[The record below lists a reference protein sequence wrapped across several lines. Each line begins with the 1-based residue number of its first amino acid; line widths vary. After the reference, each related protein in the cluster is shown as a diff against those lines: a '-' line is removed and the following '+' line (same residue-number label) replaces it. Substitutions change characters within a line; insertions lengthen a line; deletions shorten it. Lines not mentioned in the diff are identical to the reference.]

1 MVAERTKSGKRTK
14 PGRIQTV
21 LQTLG
26 REIAQEIIPT
36 GAALPPE
43 PSLETRFGVGRGV
56 IREAIKILEGKGLV
70 SVRPRYG
77 THVLPRKDWSL
88 LDRDVL
94 AWLVGTDTPD
104 RDLLLAIQEVR
115 MIIEPAAAAMAA
127 ARGTREDRSR
137 IEAALVAM
145 ETSHDQASAI
155 AADKAFHLA
164 ILDATHN
171 PVLQGF
177 RGTIDTML
185 GTVFLVAVGS
195 AGWFEDNLP
204 NHAAAARA
212 ISAGNAKKAR
222 AAMEQ
227 VLGYTQF
234 KLSRRKARES
244 APRSWDGRESEE
256 RSRPPSKMRETRK
269 GSVR

>member
-1 MVAERTKSGKRTK
+1 MIAKFPNLWNSCLANKANAVAPSRTKPSEKRTK

-21 LQTLG
+21 LTTLG
-26 REIAQEIIPT
+26 SEIAQGVIPT

-43 PSLETRFGVGRGV
+43 PVLESRFGVGRGV
-56 IREAIKILEGKGLV
+56 IREAIKILAGKGLV
-70 SVRPRYG
+70 SVRPRHG
-77 THVLPRKDWSL
+77 THVLPRRDWSL

-94 AWLVGTDTPD
+94 GWLVGTDEPD

-127 ARGTREDRSR
+127 ERSTKEDRAR

-171 PVLQGF
+171 PVLHGF

-185 GTVFLVAVGS
+185 STVFLVAVGS
-195 AGWFEDNLP
+195 SGWFEDNLP

-212 ISAGNAKKAR
+212 IASGNAKKAK
-222 AAMEQ
+222 AVMEQ

-234 KLSRRKARES
+234 KLSKRKVRES
-244 APRSWDGRESEE
+244 AARF
-256 RSRPPSKMRETRK
+256 
-269 GSVR
+269 